1 MHDEISD
8 CVDCLTTR
16 TICQNHFA
24 ITPIF
29 IGEIGYDEDVLPVG
43 HWLLNDT
50 IRNINFDPVL
60 LFGFIL

>member
-1 MHDEISD
+1 MTKFQIVLTVWRQEQSAKIISQSH
-8 CVDCLTTR
+8 R
-16 TICQNHFA
+16 
-24 ITPIF
+24 IF

>member
-29 IGEIGYDEDVLPVG
+29 IGEIGYDADVAVG
-43 HWLLNDT
+43 YWLLNDT
-50 IRNINFDPVL
+50 IRNINFVYVL